1 MSRAKPRANPIPPP
15 APVPS
20 PPPPEPKKFLTIC
33 EGGVVRSVSMALVLK
48 HHGQDALAASWRWN
62 TPSTFRVLGVWAHRI
77 ILMQPHFIDC
87 IPDDLRDKCR
97 VVDVGEDRYGS
108 AINAELYQFLDQIA
122 VDWKQRGW
130 EF

>member
-1 MSRAKPRANPIPPP
+1 MSRAKPRAAPIPPVLE
-15 APVPS
+15 A
-20 PPPPEPKKFLTIC
+20 PKKFLTIC

-48 HHGQDALAASWRWN
+48 HHGQDAIAASWRWN
-62 TPSTFRVLGVWAHRI
+62 TPFTFHMLGSWAYRI

-87 IPDDLRDKCR
+87 IPDDLREKCR

-108 AINAELYQFLDQIA
+108 ATNMELYQFLDA
-122 VDWKQRGW
+122 AARDWKQRDW